1 MLGFYSLLSPAT
13 GGDLVDA
20 RWPVCSR
27 ATSPPTPALLSY
39 QASCSPTLGGTGLY
53 TYLGAS
59 LLINCALVI
68 SWTTMIACQC
78 TSKEGQVWFPALAV
92 TLWSRVSVDDRE
104 VADALLLHRQPPLL
118 IIRLLI
124 FLLLIIILCVSIWN
138 RVS

>member
-1 MLGFYSLLSPAT
+1 MKQIIRQEGGEGRCWSFIPSSLLPPVVIWWT
-13 GGDLVDA
+13 PGGQ
-20 RWPVCSR
+20 CSR

-59 LLINCALVI
+59 LLINCALAI

-78 TSKEGQVWFPALAV
+78 TSREGQVWFPALAV

-104 VADALLLHRQPPLL
+104 VADALLL
-118 IIRLLI
+118 
-124 FLLLIIILCVSIWN
+124 CT
-138 RVS
+138 